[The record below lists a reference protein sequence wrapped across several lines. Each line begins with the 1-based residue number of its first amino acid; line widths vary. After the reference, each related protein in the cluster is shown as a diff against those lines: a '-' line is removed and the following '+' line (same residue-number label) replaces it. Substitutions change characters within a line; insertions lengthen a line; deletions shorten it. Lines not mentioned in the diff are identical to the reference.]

1 MKSFIIKKNNYTSE
15 SDLRR
20 KSNTDISMPK

>member
-1 MKSFIIKKNNYTSE
+1 MKSFIIKKNNYTSD

-20 KSNTDISMPK
+20 KSNTDVSLPK